1 MAQKNKPNFLNRIE
15 VVILNILSTLK
26 SNVSDYCE
34 VETTEGQYNII
45 LSNGSMMSIIAYDGT
60 RTLVEQEVFY
70 SFLNN
75 LSSKLKVYL
84 NKSGHQFGMVF
95 RRDLNPTS
103 DIYRIAEIQKN
114 TARNL
119 QLNLDYLIDENV
131 NNYARFVY
139 DETNYIVLITNPTV
153 LDQTELELEAKRNG
167 LIYKN
172 YEVPG
177 FASTQQAIFT
187 SGYLKSQHETYVE
200 AVLGAVLDS
209 AFSGQAR
216 KLDVV
221 AAVRAMKKS
230 VSPLTTDDNW
240 RPQIPAT
247 TGVNAPILARLKTS
261 KLANDVGHLLWQPLP
276 EQIMRSTITAADAS
290 GQYPSGAVI
299 TENRIYTP
307 LLIACPPQSFID
319 FNSLFVSLNNA
330 STKLANGQERA
341 IPFAISFMLKGDGYT
356 TLALKKSL
364 ANVLAIASVENAG
377 IKGAIES
384 LRNYQDEGGTVVS
397 MSMSAMT
404 WAENNAYG
412 MDEIHLRRSKL
423 WRVLESWGGAHVTEK
438 GGDPILGFT
447 TNCLALS
454 DKHHAPMYCAP
465 LFEALHFMPWCRQ
478 ASPFSMGTIMNRSAD
493 GKLMVMEAFSPEL
506 YTWIKLY
513 VGRPGT
519 GKSVAMNNDI
529 IEICLMAG
537 LKRLPFVFMV
547 DVGISSRGC
556 VNFIRGHLPDH
567 LKHLAVYRRLK
578 NDIRFAINPL
588 DIAVG
593 RMMPSSDEMAGIV
606 SFISTLVTPVEAN
619 GQAEKG
625 LSNFLTMLV
634 EQTFISKKENTEKGK
649 PNLYERYHNLELD
662 ELLNELEIDGQGR
675 SYFELVDMLHDLGAY
690 RARDLCHRFS
700 MPKLSDMIATASSNP
715 EITAR
720 YSNALVESGETIL
733 EMFNR
738 NIAEAITM
746 YPVFSE
752 HTQFDVDTARIIS
765 LDLQD
770 VIGKNPKQ
778 SSLFFQIARMCGKR
792 RIAFHEDDVELFPP
806 RYQPYYARLVEEIAE
821 DPKVFSFDE
830 LHHAKKDQ
838 GLFSELIRDCRE
850 ARKWNLMLKFASQL
864 MSDFDEI
871 PSLATQFMIAD
882 RGTQSTR
889 EYTRVAASLSANEVE
904 ALAKYPSLGPAG
916 LMYFSKNVTKSGA
929 FVSICISTIP
939 PMRMWALTT
948 DSNDRNLKDAL
959 IKMVGSEKEANILL
973 ADRYPGGARKAMNE
987 RKESLRDGTATAAVD
1002 GNNEEVMKS
1011 IANILAT
1018 EIMTHRSSIMAK
1030 WEGKGVF

>member
-1 MAQKNKPNFLNRIE
+1 MAKKNKPNFLNRIE

-26 SNVSDYCE
+26 TSVSDYCE

-45 LSNGSMMSIIAYDGT
+45 LSNGAMMTILEYDGT
-60 RTLVEQEVFY
+60 RTLVQQEVFY
-70 SFLNN
+70 TFLNN

-114 TARNL
+114 TAKKL
-119 QLNLDYLIDENV
+119 KLDVDYLIDENV
-131 NNYARFVY
+131 ENYARFVY

-153 LDQTELELEAKRNG
+153 LDSAELALESKRNG

-177 FASTQQAIFT
+177 FAATQQAIFT

-200 AVLGAVLDS
+200 AVLGAVTDG
-209 AFSGQAR
+209 AFAGQAR

-221 AAVRAMKKS
+221 SAVRAMKKS
-230 VSPLTTDDNW
+230 VAPLSTDEKW
-240 RPQIPAT
+240 LPQIPAT
-247 TGVNAPILARLKTS
+247 TGVNNQILARMKTN
-261 KLANDVGHLLWQPLP
+261 KLPNDVGHLLWQPLP
-276 EQIMRSTITAADAS
+276 EQIMRTTISAADAS
-290 GQYPSGAVI
+290 GQYPTGAVI

-307 LLIACPPQSFID
+307 LLVSCPPQSFVD
-319 FNSLFVSLNNA
+319 FNHLFVSLNNA
-330 STKLANGQERA
+330 STKLQNGQERA
-341 IPFAISFMLKGDGYT
+341 IPFAMSFMLKGDGYSS
-356 TLALKKSL
+356 LALKKSL
-364 ANVLAIASVENAG
+364 ASILAVASVENAG
-377 IKGAIES
+377 IKGAIQS
-384 LRNYQDEGGTVVS
+384 LRDYQDEGGTVVS

-447 TNCLALS
+447 SNCLALS
-454 DKHHAPMYCAP
+454 DKHHAPIYCAP

-478 ASPFSMGTIMNRSAD
+478 ASPFAMGTIMNRSAE
-493 GKLMVMEAFSPEL
+493 GKLMKMEAFSSEL
-506 YTWIKLY
+506 STWIKLY
-513 VGRPGT
+513 IGRPGT

-529 IEICLMAG
+529 IEACLMAG
-537 LKRLPFVFMV
+537 LNRLPFVFMV

-556 VNFIRGHLPDH
+556 VNLIRGHLPDH

-588 DIAVG
+588 DISVG
-593 RMMPSSDEMAGIV
+593 RMKPSSDEMTGMV
-606 SFISTLVTPVEAN
+606 SFLSTLVTPVEAN

-625 LSNFLTMLV
+625 LSNFLTMLI
-634 EQTFISKKENTEKGK
+634 EQTFISKMENTEKGK
-649 PNLYERYHNLELD
+649 PNLYERHHNIELD
-662 ELLNELEIDGQGR
+662 NLLNELDIDGQGK
-675 SYFELVDMLHDLGAY
+675 SYYELVDILHDLGQY

-715 EITAR
+715 EILSR
-720 YSNALVESGETIL
+720 YSNAMVESGESIL
-733 EMFNR
+733 DMFNR

-778 SSLFFQIARMCGKR
+778 SSLFFQIARMCGKK
-792 RIAFHEDDVELFPP
+792 RIAHHEDDIEFYPP
-806 RYQPYYARLVEEIAE
+806 RFRAYYKKLVEEISE
-821 DPKVFSFDE
+821 DPKIFSYDE
-830 LHHAKKDQ
+830 LHNAKKDK

-871 PSLATQFMIAD
+871 PSLATQFLIAD
-882 RGTQSTR
+882 RGTQATR
-889 EYTRVAASLSANEVE
+889 EYAKVAASLSDAEVD
-904 ALAKYPSLGPAG
+904 ALAKYPSLGPSG

-929 FVSICISTIP
+929 FVCICISTIP
-939 PMRMWALTT
+939 PKRMWALTT
-948 DSNDRNLKDAL
+948 DSNDRNLKDAVIEL
-959 IKMVGSEKEANILL
+959 VGNEREANILL
-973 ADRYPGGARKAMNE
+973 AERYPGGARKAMSQ
-987 RKESLRDGTATAAVD
+987 RKEAARDSNPSASVG
-1002 GNNEEVMKS
+1002 GGSEEEMAS
-1011 IANILAT
+1011 IAK
-1018 EIMTHRSSIMAK
+1018 IMAK
-1030 WEGKGVF
+1030 EIITDRLENSAKWVQ

>member
-1 MAQKNKPNFLNRIE
+1 MAKQNKPNFLNRIE

-26 SNVSDYCE
+26 TNVSDYCE
-34 VETTEGQYNII
+34 LETTEGRYNIL
-45 LSNGSMMSIIAYDGT
+45 LSNGSMMTIIAYDGT

-75 LSSKLKVYL
+75 LAAKLKVYL

-114 TARNL
+114 TAKSL
-119 QLNLDYLIDENV
+119 QLDLDYLIDENV
-131 NNYARFVY
+131 QSYARFVY

-153 LDQTELELEAKRNG
+153 LDSAELELESKRNG

-172 YEVPG
+172 HTIPG

-200 AVLGAVLDS
+200 AVLGAIKDG
-209 AFSGQAR
+209 AFAGQAR
-216 KLDVV
+216 KMDVV
-221 AAVRAMKKS
+221 DAVRAIKKS
-230 VSPLTTDDNW
+230 VSPLHTDENW
-240 RPQIPAT
+240 MPQIPAT
-247 TGVNAPILARLKTS
+247 TSAKNPILARLKTS
-261 KLANDVGHLLWQPLP
+261 KLPNDVGHLLWQPLP
-276 EQIMRSTITAADAS
+276 EQIMRSSITAADAT
-290 GQYPSGAVI
+290 GQYPTGAVL

-307 LLIACPPQSFID
+307 LLISCPPQSFVD
-319 FNSLFVSLNNA
+319 FNNLFISLNNA
-330 STKLANGQERA
+330 STKLSNGQERA
-341 IPFAISFMLKGDGYT
+341 IPFAVSFMLKGDGYS
-356 TLALKKSL
+356 TLSLKKSL
-364 ANVLAIASVENAG
+364 ASILAVASVENAG

-384 LRNYQDEGGTVVS
+384 LRDYKDQGGTVVS

-404 WAENNAYG
+404 WSENNTYG
-412 MDEIHLRRSKL
+412 LDEIHLRRSKL
-423 WRVLESWGGAHVTEK
+423 WRVIESWGGAQVTEK

-447 TNCLALS
+447 SNCLALT
-454 DKHHAPMYCAP
+454 DKHHAPMFCAP

-493 GKLMVMEAFSPEL
+493 GKLMKMEAFSSEL
-506 YTWIKLY
+506 STWIKLY

-529 IEICLMAG
+529 IEACLMAG
-537 LKRLPFVFMV
+537 LKRLPFIFMV

-556 VNFIRGHLPDH
+556 VNFIRGHLPDN

-578 NDIRFAINPL
+578 NDVRYSINPL

-593 RMMPSSDEMAGIV
+593 RMKPSSDEMTGIV
-606 SFISTLVTPVEAN
+606 SFLSTLVTPVEAN

-625 LSNFLTMLV
+625 LSNFLTMLI
-634 EQTFISKKENTEKGK
+634 EQTFIAKMENTEKGK
-649 PNLYERYHNLELD
+649 PNLYERYHNPELD
-662 ELLNELEIDGQGR
+662 SLLVDLDIDAQGR
-675 SYFELVDMLHDLGAY
+675 SYYELVDILHDLGAY
-690 RARDLCHRFS
+690 RARDLSHRYS

-715 EITAR
+715 EIIAR
-720 YSNALVESGETIL
+720 YQNALTESGESIID
-733 EMFNR
+733 MFIR
-738 NIAEAITM
+738 NISEAITM
-746 YPVFSE
+746 YEVFSD
-752 HTQFDVDTARIIS
+752 HTKFDVDTARIIS

-806 RYQPYYARLVEEIAE
+806 RFQAYYKRLCEEIAE
-821 DPKVFSFDE
+821 DPKIFSYDE
-830 LHHAKKDQ
+830 LHNAKKDK
-838 GLFSELIRDCRE
+838 GLFSELVRDCRE

-882 RGTQSTR
+882 RGTQDTR
-889 EYTRVAASLSANEVE
+889 AYTQKAVSLSNFEVE
-904 ALAKYPSLGPAG
+904 ALARYPSLGPSG
-916 LMYFSKNVTKSGA
+916 LMYFSKNNTKSGS

-948 DSNDRNLKDAL
+948 DSNDRNLKDSVIEL
-959 IKMVGSEKEANILL
+959 VGTEREANILL
-973 ADRYPGGARKAMNE
+973 ADQYPGGARKAMNE
-987 RKESLRDGTATAAVD
+987 RKEMLRDNDPTGGSASAED
-1002 GNNEEVMKS
+1002 EMNS
-1011 IANILAT
+1011 IAK
-1018 EIMTHRSSIMAK
+1018 IMAQEIYSRRSAILSK
-1030 WEGKGVF
+1030 WEGKVAF